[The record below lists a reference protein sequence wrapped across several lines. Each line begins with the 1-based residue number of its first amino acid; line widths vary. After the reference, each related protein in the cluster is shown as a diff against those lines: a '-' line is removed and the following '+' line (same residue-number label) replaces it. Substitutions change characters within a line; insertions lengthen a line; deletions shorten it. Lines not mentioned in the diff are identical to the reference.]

1 MSNSYLSSL
10 FGLSG
15 RTALCTGA
23 TRGIG
28 QKLAVALA
36 KAGAD
41 VVLVQRNT
49 SNQET
54 LELIKAEGRK
64 AWIVVCDLAD
74 NKAVKGLVKQVT
86 GTEEEGGMGITLDIV
101 VNCGGIQRR
110 TPAENFPDADWD
122 EVLQVN
128 LDAVWIISR
137 DAGRHML
144 LSRGG
149 VSGGE
154 PVAEGAA
161 EANPRGR
168 GKIINVASLVSF
180 QGGLTVPAYAAA
192 KHGVL
197 GLGKALSNEWAGK
210 GINVNSIAPGYIAT
224 EMNTALIAN
233 PTRSR
238 QIMERIPAG
247 RWGSPSDFE
256 GVVVYLASRASDYVC
271 GECITVDG
279 GWMAR

>member
-101 VNCGGIQRR
+101 VNCMC
-110 TPAENFPDADWD
+110 
-122 EVLQVN
+122 
-128 LDAVWIISR
+128 
-137 DAGRHML
+137 GR
-144 LSRGG
+144 
-149 VSGGE
+149 VSSL
-154 PVAEGAA
+154 
-161 EANPRGR
+161 EA
-168 GKIINVASLVSF
+168 
-180 QGGLTVPAYAAA
+180 
-192 KHGVL
+192 
-197 GLGKALSNEWAGK
+197 
-210 GINVNSIAPGYIAT
+210 
-224 EMNTALIAN
+224 
-233 PTRSR
+233 
-238 QIMERIPAG
+238 
-247 RWGSPSDFE
+247 
-256 GVVVYLASRASDYVC
+256 
-271 GECITVDG
+271 
-279 GWMAR
+279 